1 MRCAICDTRLRG
13 AGDQGLCSTCHYE
26 VRRAMC
32 RSDTFETLN
41 EDYDLPKAL
50 DTDE

>member
-1 MRCAICDTRLRG
+1 
-13 AGDQGLCSTCHYE
+13 
-26 VRRAMC
+26 MC